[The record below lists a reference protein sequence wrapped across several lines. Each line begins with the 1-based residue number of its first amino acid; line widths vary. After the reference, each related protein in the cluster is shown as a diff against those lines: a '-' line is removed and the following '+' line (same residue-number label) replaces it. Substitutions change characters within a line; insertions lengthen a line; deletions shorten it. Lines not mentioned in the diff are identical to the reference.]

1 MGLYQDPLSPTPP
14 PLPDA
19 EDEGPKPIGVPRDYV
34 IKRRTTG
41 REEMGDIR
49 FRGGGPD
56 YLSSITPIYFDG
68 AEYLPANWP
77 ASQIWSLQQYLA
89 KVGLLTGTFTRN
101 VFDPATMDAY
111 KELLALSNAKGANAD
126 QTLQEMLSAAMSEEG
141 DDQNGQWT
149 VDENGNVVRVGGS
162 GSGRAP
168 LTIRTTDPAS
178 LRRAFRRAV
187 IDTLGEGWTQ
197 EQINQ
202 MVGAYNQI
210 ETSKQQQAYG
220 MAETGGTISDIPSP
234 EDFIA
239 TEIEKRDPAGVQEHE
254 ALGFVNEF
262 ASLASSPAWGVG

>member
-1 MGLYQDPLSPTPP
+1 MGLYQDPLSDTPP
-14 PLPDA
+14 PFPD
-19 EDEGPKPIGVPRDYV
+19 DSDQGPAPIGVPRDYV
-34 IKRRTTG
+34 IKGRRVAN
-41 REEMGDIR
+41 EER
-49 FRGGGPD
+49 HGGGQTRTYIAD
-56 YLSSITPIYFDG
+56 ITPNYFDG
-68 AEYLPANWP
+68 DEYLPANWP

-111 KELLALSNAKGANAD
+111 KELLALSNAKGSNAD
-126 QTLQEMLSAAMSEEG
+126 QTLQEMLSSAT
-141 DDQNGQWT
+141 DDDDMNGQWT
-149 VDENGNVVRVGGS
+149 VDENGNVIRAAGS
-162 GSGRAP
+162 SGPTRAP
-168 LTIRTTDPAS
+168 LTIRTSDPAS

-210 ETSKQQQAYG
+210 ETQKQQQAYN

-254 ALGFVNEF
+254 ALGFVSDF
-262 ASLASSPAWGVG
+262 AALASSPAWGVG